1 MDRTLY
7 ALDLAKQVFQVFW
20 VEGHN
25 HTREKRLKRAQVLA
39 FFARLAPARVAM
51 EAAKKNKR

>member
-20 VEGHN
+20 VEERSAEN
-25 HTREKRLKRAQVLA
+25 AKQLENRSKSVRNETRQA
-39 FFARLAPARVAM
+39 
-51 EAAKKNKR
+51 